1 MEMSEFLNRG
11 EKEEMLTAAKEQAE
25 EELDVQKAVV
35 ESLAADK
42 AEQNERIVELQKENE
57 ELKAQ
62 LAVVQPQF
70 DGLKAQNAALN
81 NEVLKLK
88 EKIDEMSA
96 SLAKV
101 GDVLAQNSETEC
113 SSKIALLDRDP
124 ELNDRF
130 AGETRDHVLEVIRE
144 ARDAAEKAGRI
155 RRAQILE
162 SVLVA
167 NESVGNLSKKRA
179 ALEKFFNDNGN
190 ILSGPVIAELEK
202 CGISHKNGETYLLPA
217 EILKR
222 TY

>member
-1 MEMSEFLNRG
+1 MDMNEFLDRAPATS
-11 EKEEMLTAAKEQAE
+11 EVPAA

-42 AEQNERIVELQKENE
+42 AEQSERIVTLQKENDLLQSQVSSLKSSIE
-57 ELKAQ
+57 E
-62 LAVVQPQF
+62 
-70 DGLKAQNAALN
+70 
-81 NEVLKLK
+81 
-88 EKIDEMSA
+88 MRA

-101 GDVLAQNSETEC
+101 GDVLAANAETEA
-113 SSKIALLDRDP
+113 SSKIALLDRNP

-144 ARDAAEKAGRI
+144 ARDAAERDGRL
-155 RRAQILE
+155 RRAQVLE

-167 NESVGNLSKKRA
+167 NEPVGNLQKKRT
-179 ALEKFFNDNGN
+179 ALEKFFNDNAN
-190 ILSGPVIAELEK
+190 IMSGPVIAELEK
-202 CGISHKNGETYLLPA
+202 CGISHKNGEAYLLPA

>member
-1 MEMSEFLNRG
+1 MEMSEFLSRAPTTDAP
-11 EKEEMLTAAKEQAE
+11 TA

-42 AEQNERIVELQKENE
+42 AEQDERIGALQKENNLLKSQISSLKSSLE
-57 ELKAQ
+57 EAKVA
-62 LAVVQPQF
+62 
-70 DGLKAQNAALN
+70 
-81 NEVLKLK
+81 
-88 EKIDEMSA
+88 
-96 SLAKV
+96 LAKV
-101 GDVLAQNSETEC
+101 GDILAQNAETDA

-130 AGETRDHVLEVIRE
+130 PGETRDHVLEVIRE
-144 ARDAAEKAGRI
+144 AREAAEKDGRL

-167 NESVGNLSKKRA
+167 NEQTGNLAEKRT
-179 ALEKFFNDNGN
+179 ALEKFFNENGN
-190 ILSGPVIAELEK
+190 IMSGPVIAHLEK
-202 CGISHKNGETYLLPA
+202 CGISHKNGETYLLPG